1 MDRQF
6 ELTRGLIE
14 FRGNGRLTAEITY
27 ETPMEDNEDELSLI
41 QQCRDGNMRAFRTL
55 VDRHESKVAGVVKSM
70 IGDTPEA
77 DDVGQEVFIRLY
89 HSLDQFKG
97 ESSLS
102 TYLVRIAINL
112 SLNELKR
119 RKRRS
124 VFFRPIDEG
133 HTVAT
138 DENHDLKEAL
148 YNEIHQLDPE
158 FKAVVT
164 LRMIEGYSVKETAL
178 LLDIPPG
185 TVLSRLHRAQQ
196 KLKDVLSKQEGYGA

>member
-1 MDRQF
+1 
-6 ELTRGLIE
+6 
-14 FRGNGRLTAEITY
+14 
-27 ETPMEDNEDELSLI
+27 
-41 QQCRDGNMRAFRTL
+41 MRAFRTI
-55 VDRHESKVAGVVKSM
+55 VDRYAPKVAGVVKSM
-70 IGDTPEA
+70 IGNTIEA

-124 VFFRPIDEG
+124 VFFRPIEEG
-133 HTVAT
+133 RSVST
-138 DENHDLKEAL
+138 DVGADLNEAL
-148 YNEIHQLDPE
+148 FNQIHQLEPE

-164 LRMIEGYSVKETAL
+164 LRMIEGYSVKETASI
-178 LLDIPPG
+178 LDVPVG

-196 KLKDVLSKQEGYGA
+196 KLKDVLSNQG